1 MPMPDSAR
9 QRFNRKRQIADPL
22 PPEAERVALAGRVGY
37 GGNPEHKRYPG
48 DFDLIPPSAPRADK
62 TLCDA
67 VNITT
72 RAAALAAL
80 REGVRRGLVSRAR
93 RGDFPQNVWSVTADG
108 IPLEAQLENRETGT
122 YHGYPLPEHD
132 EFRATVLR
140 AWNAAR

>member
-1 MPMPDSAR
+1 MPDKAR
-9 QRFNRKRQIADPL
+9 QRFNRKRQIADP
-22 PPEAERVALAGRVGY
+22 PPPAEERTALAERVGY
-37 GGNPEHKRYPG
+37 GGNPEHKRNPG

-67 VNITT
+67 VNIIT

-80 REGVRRGLVSRAR
+80 REGVRRGLVSRRR

-140 AWNAAR
+140 AWNAAQ